1 MNESRNQANEDKW
14 KAKSRELLEREGEY
28 KIICEKNL
36 DFRNIRERYSAE
48 NEEELDEIAKFS
60 SSAHKN

>member
-1 MNESRNQANEDKW
+1 MNESRTQANEDKW
-14 KAKSRELLEREGEY
+14 KAKNRELLEREGEY

-48 NEEELDEIAKFS
+48 NEEELDEIAKLS

>member
-1 MNESRNQANEDKW
+1 MNESRTQANEDKW
-14 KAKSRELLEREGEY
+14 KAKSRELLEQEGEY

-48 NEEELDEIAKFS
+48 NEEELDEIAKLS